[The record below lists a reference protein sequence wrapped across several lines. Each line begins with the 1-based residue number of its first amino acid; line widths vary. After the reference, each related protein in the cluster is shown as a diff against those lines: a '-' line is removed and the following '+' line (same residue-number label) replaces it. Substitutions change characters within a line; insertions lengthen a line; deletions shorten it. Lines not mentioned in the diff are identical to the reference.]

1 MLSKEHAFLLMAA
14 SDSKKTEVIDRAI
27 AKVKKLSPENF
38 LTEEEMQNRVFVYM
52 PYGNNWS
59 GSYRT
64 AEKVPSFILTLG
76 K

>member
-14 SDSKKTEVIDRAI
+14 ADSKKTEVIDRAI

-38 LTEEEMQNRVFVYM
+38 LKEEEMHKREFVYM

-59 GSYRT
+59 GTYRT
-64 AEKVPSFILTLG
+64 AKKIPSFILTLE